1 MSISRNSALTPWPR
15 AATVAVDQARLRVL
29 LKDGREISVPF
40 DWFDFLCNATDAQ
53 RQDCRLDAGGEGIY
67 WDQLED
73 SISVP
78 SLFGLP
84 EDRPPDPS
92 VRRYVVDYR
101 IDGDSWVA
109 EVRGWDRVEFGRSLS
124 NAKRRVRQLLRA
136 WLQVR
141 DLEAAGIEVVDQVHS
156 AAAAAAR

>member
-15 AATVAVDQARLRVL
+15 AASVAVDQARLRVL

-40 DWFDFLCNATDAQ
+40 EWFDFLHTATDAQ
-53 RQDCRLDAGGEGIY
+53 RQDFRMDADGEGIH

-84 EDRPPDPS
+84 EEPPPDPS
-92 VRRYVVDYR
+92 VQRYVIDYSF
-101 IDGDSWVA
+101 DGEYWVA
-109 EVRGWDRVEFGRSLS
+109 QVRGTRRLEFGRSLS
-124 NAKRRVRQLLRA
+124 TAKRRVRQLLRA

-141 DLEAAGIEVVDQVHS
+141 NLEAAGIDIADEVHAGEPVE
-156 AAAAAAR
+156 A

>member
-1 MSISRNSALTPWPR
+1 LTPWPR
-15 AATVAVDQARLRVL
+15 AASVAVDQARLRVL

-40 DWFDFLCNATDAQ
+40 DWFDFLGNATDAQ
-53 RQDCRLDAGGEGIY
+53 RQDYRMDADGEGIH

-101 IDGDSWVA
+101 IDGEFWVA

-124 NAKRRVRQLLRA
+124 TAKRRVRQLLRA

-141 DLEAAGIEVVDQVHS
+141 NLEAAGIEVVDAVHS
-156 AAAAAAR
+156 AEAVGAR